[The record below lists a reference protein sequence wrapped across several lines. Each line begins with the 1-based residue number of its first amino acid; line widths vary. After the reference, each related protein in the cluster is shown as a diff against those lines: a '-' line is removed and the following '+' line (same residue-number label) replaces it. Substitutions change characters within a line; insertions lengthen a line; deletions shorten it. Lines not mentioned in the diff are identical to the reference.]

1 MRTTPDDSRLLD
13 SPADSVAS
21 ATTVGQSYRT
31 GDCYVV
37 GREKIREFARAVQ
50 DDHPAH
56 RCEQAAEDHG
66 YGGLVAPLT
75 FVSIPAFLAQIEM
88 FDRVAEGYDLSQIM
102 QTDHGLIVNR
112 PILAGDSLR
121 FEVGLES
128 RRKAFGGDIFG
139 FKCAVT
145 DQYGKEVVTTRTSF
159 VGRREVNFAA
169 ARICDRLLMQN
180 FRHGS
185 SIPRQHHTAERGEP
199 PRPAPTAD
207 PGRNMVPFST
217 VAVGDELPPRIVA
230 VTLGDLVNY
239 AGVAGDPNPIHWSK
253 EAAASVNLESPVAQG
268 MLMIGIGAG
277 YVTSWAGGPG
287 VVTEYAVRLTSP
299 VYVCDSGAIVEY
311 TGRVKAVD
319 ADRKTATI
327 AVTATQD
334 GRKIFGRAVAVIQC
348 ADR

>member
-13 SPADSVAS
+13 SLADSVAS
-21 ATTVGQSYRT
+21 ATAVGQSYRT

-56 RCEQAAEDHG
+56 RCEQAADGQG

-88 FDRVAEGYDLSQIM
+88 FDRVAKGYDLSQIM
-102 QTDHGLIVNR
+102 QTDHCLTVTR
-112 PILAGDSLR
+112 PILAGDALR
-121 FEVGLES
+121 FEVELES

-139 FKCAVT
+139 FKCVVT
-145 DQYGKEVVTTRTSF
+145 NQHGDEVVITRTSF
-159 VGRREVNFAA
+159 VGRPEVDLAA
-169 ARICDRLLMQN
+169 ARVCDGLLMQN
-180 FRHGS
+180 FRHGT
-185 SIPRQHHTAERGEP
+185 SIPRQHHAPEHAVP
-199 PRPAPTAD
+199 PRPASTAD
-207 PGRNMVPFST
+207 QNRNMLPFSA

-239 AGVAGDPNPIHWSK
+239 AGVAGDPNPIHWSR
-253 EAAASVNLESPVAQG
+253 AAGASVNLEWPVAQG

-277 YVTSWAGGPG
+277 YVTAWAGGPG

-299 VYVCDSGAIVEY
+299 VYVSDSGAIVEY
-311 TGRVKAVD
+311 TGKVKAVD

-327 AVTATQD
+327 AITAKQD